1 MTAQCTRFANCPLAC
16 RRQHACHRHENASR
30 CADLATD
37 THGTGIADQVEL
49 SFIDGSWYVDLRKR
63 TPQPGDPV
71 PASTTR
77 TD

>member
-1 MTAQCTRFANCPLAC
+1 MGM
-16 RRQHACHRHENASR
+16 RRGARIS
-30 CADLATD
+30 ATD

-49 SFIDGSWYVDLRKR
+49 SFIDGSWYVDLGKR